1 MTDTFTALVIE
12 DEAGKP
18 KASFKQL
25 TFSDLPDHDVLV
37 EIAFSTL
44 NYKDGLA
51 VSGKSRIARKP
62 PLVGGIDLA
71 GTVVESRS
79 PEWRTGDKV
88 VVNGWGLSETEWGGY
103 SQFQRVKSQWLV
115 RLPDAFSLQDAMAIG
130 TAGYTAALCV
140 DSLVAWG
147 AIQPGG
153 KEVLVT
159 GAAGGVGST
168 AISLL
173 AKAGYSVTASTG
185 RPETHEYLAGL
196 GASAFIDRASLAEK
210 GAPLQKERWAG
221 AVDSV
226 GSTTLVNVIAQT
238 VYGGA
243 VAACG
248 LAGGADLPGTVLP
261 HILRSVALLGV
272 DSVMA
277 PAARRANAWARLAR
291 DLDRDKLAA
300 MTRVE
305 PMSRLPELAQEIL
318 AGQVRGRIVIDVAR

>member
-1 MTDTFTALVIE
+1 
-12 DEAGKP
+12 
-18 KASFKQL
+18 
-25 TFSDLPDHDVLV
+25 
-37 EIAFSTL
+37 
-44 NYKDGLA
+44 
-51 VSGKSRIARKP
+51 
-62 PLVGGIDLA
+62 
-71 GTVVESRS
+71 
-79 PEWRTGDKV
+79 
-88 VVNGWGLSETEWGGY
+88 
-103 SQFQRVKSQWLV
+103 
-115 RLPDAFSLQDAMAIG
+115 
-130 TAGYTAALCV
+130 
-140 DSLVAWG
+140 
-147 AIQPGG
+147 
-153 KEVLVT
+153 
-159 GAAGGVGST
+159 
-168 AISLL
+168 
-173 AKAGYSVTASTG
+173 
-185 RPETHEYLAGL
+185 
-196 GASAFIDRASLAEK
+196 
-210 GAPLQKERWAG
+210 G